1 MEEDEGGIMKQHE
14 SMEGVDD
21 AGWIPL
27 TANDRG
33 RSGARDCFGQ
43 IRVKQQGG
51 KLILV

>member
-33 RSGARDCFGQ
+33 RSGLLRADSG
-43 IRVKQQGG
+43 
-51 KLILV
+51 